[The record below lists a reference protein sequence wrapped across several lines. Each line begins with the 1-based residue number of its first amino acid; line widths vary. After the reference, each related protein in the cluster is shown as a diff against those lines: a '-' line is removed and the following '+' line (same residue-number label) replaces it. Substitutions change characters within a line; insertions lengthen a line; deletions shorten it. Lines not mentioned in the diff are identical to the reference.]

1 MRPVV
6 SARLNTSVWST
17 SWPISSYLGINLSRS
32 FQVHRTNKIG
42 NVRTILPWGVFM
54 QPLLQWK
61 NDKYCIF
68 WAYVCSIRYPALS
81 PLACPHLQYFSTLS
95 YTRGTFFEKKKS
107 FVHEMCVL
115 ILSTTFVWNIS
126 HSKKNWARYDQKCA
140 WGMSE
145 NINLHFRTVSKFLL
159 GGTEKSAKS
168 VEPCL
173 ALF

>member
-95 YTRGTFFEKKKS
+95 YTRGTFFEKKKALY
-107 FVHEMCVL
+107 MKCVFWYYLQLLSETFL
-115 ILSTTFVWNIS
+115 IRRKTERDMIRNVPEEWVKILTSI
-126 HSKKNWARYDQKCA
+126 
-140 WGMSE
+140 
-145 NINLHFRTVSKFLL
+145 L
-159 GGTEKSAKS
+159 GQFQNF
-168 VEPCL
+168 C
-173 ALF
+173 